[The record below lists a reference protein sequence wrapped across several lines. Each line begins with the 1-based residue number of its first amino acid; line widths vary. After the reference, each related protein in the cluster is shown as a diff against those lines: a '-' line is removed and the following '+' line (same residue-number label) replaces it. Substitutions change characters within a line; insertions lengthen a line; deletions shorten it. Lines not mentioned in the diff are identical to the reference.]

1 MGRRN
6 LDRKVKLNTSPP
18 LDVDQ
23 LRQGNDLL
31 GELLRDIQNLAVDRN
46 QLAGLVS
53 ESMTSLAAKTGPE
66 LHAAGTSLTDSA
78 QLQTWLQQAEGLLLA
93 RLEAEA

>member
-6 LDRKVKLNTSPP
+6 LDRKVKLNTSQP

-31 GELLRDIQNLAVDRN
+31 GELLRDVENLAANQD
-46 QLAGLVS
+46 QLAVLVS
-53 ESMTSLAAKTGPE
+53 ESMTALAARTAPK
-66 LHAAGTSLTDSA
+66 LHAAGISLTDSA
-78 QLQTWLQQAEGLLLA
+78 HLKTWLQQAEGLLLA
-93 RLEAEA
+93 RLESEA

>member
-1 MGRRN
+1 VGRRN

-31 GELLRDIQNLAVDRN
+31 GELLRDVQNPAADQD
-46 QLAGLVS
+46 QLAKLVS
-53 ESMTSLAAKTGPE
+53 ESMTALAAKTAPKR
-66 LHAAGTSLTDSA
+66 HAAGISLTDSA
-78 QLQTWLQQAEGLLLA
+78 QLKT
-93 RLEAEA
+93 

>member
-1 MGRRN
+1 MP
-6 LDRKVKLNTSPP
+6 L

-23 LRQGNDLL
+23 LRQGHDLL
-31 GELLRDIQNLAVDRN
+31 GELLRDIQNLATD
-46 QLAGLVS
+46 QEELTELVG
-53 ESMTSLAAKTGPE
+53 ESLTSLTAKAGPE
-66 LHAAGTSLTDSA
+66 LHAAGTSLTDPA